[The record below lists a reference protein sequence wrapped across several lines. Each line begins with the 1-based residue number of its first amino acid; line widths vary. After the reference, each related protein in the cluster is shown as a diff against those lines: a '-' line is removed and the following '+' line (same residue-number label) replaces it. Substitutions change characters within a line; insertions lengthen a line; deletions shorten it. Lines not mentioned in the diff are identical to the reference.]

1 MEVTIKN
8 TSSRILLERA
18 DNGVILYD
26 ISEDNSVSSK
36 VLYEVY
42 YKDGIID
49 FYNIGVLIEIMESLK
64 VPIAE
69 EETNRRM
76 LITITKI
83 DPNKPMID
91 IDGLDEDDEDD
102 DDDE

>member
-8 TSSRILLERA
+8 ISSRILLERA

-49 FYNIGVLIEIMESLK
+49 FHNIGVLMVEIMESLK
-64 VPIAE
+64 IPVAE

-83 DPNKPMID
+83 DPDKPMID
-91 IDGLDEDDEDD
+91 VDGLDDDDD